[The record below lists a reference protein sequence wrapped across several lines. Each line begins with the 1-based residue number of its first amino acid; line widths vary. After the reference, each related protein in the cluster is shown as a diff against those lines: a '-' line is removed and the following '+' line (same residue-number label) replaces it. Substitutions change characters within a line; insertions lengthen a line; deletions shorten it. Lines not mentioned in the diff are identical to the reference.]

1 MLRWLKHDHDGDD
14 GGVRGSRRWRPWLG
28 LLGLSSSVLAALPI
42 ATAAVANG
50 VPPQYLPIEARWC
63 LSKPVCI
70 ELEVADE
77 SDEQRLGLMQRP
89 ALPPLRGMWFPFS
102 RPQPL
107 KFWMHRCIAPLDM
120 LFIRDDTLIAIH
132 EEVPI
137 CPSLP
142 CPSYGA
148 DVDGDGRID
157 FADGVIE
164 LRAGEA
170 KRLGL
175 QVGDVVMIERL
186 TPAR

>member
-1 MLRWLKHDHDGDD
+1 MLSCLDHDQCGDE
-14 GGVRGSRRWRPWLG
+14 GGARGSRRSRPWLG
-28 LLGLSSSVLAALPI
+28 LLGLPSAVLTVLPI
-42 ATAAVANG
+42 ANAAAADG
-50 VPPQYLPIEARWC
+50 EPPQVLPIEARWC
-63 LSKPVCI
+63 FSKPDCI

-77 SDEQRLGLMQRP
+77 PGEQRLGLMQRP

-120 LFIRDDTLIAIH
+120 LFIRDHLLIAIH

-148 DVDGDGRID
+148 DMDGDGRID
-157 FADGVIE
+157 LADGVIE

-175 QVGDVVMIERL
+175 QVGDVVMIEP
-186 TPAR
+186 TS

>member
-1 MLRWLKHDHDGDD
+1 MD
-14 GGVRGSRRWRPWLG
+14 
-28 LLGLSSSVLAALPI
+28 LP
-42 ATAAVANG
+42 APQQLPVTA
-50 VPPQYLPIEARWC
+50 QWC
-63 LSKPVCI
+63 LEDQRCI
-70 ELEVADE
+70 ALEVARTPL
-77 SDEQRLGLMQRP
+77 QQQIGLMQRP

-120 LFIRDDTLIAIH
+120 LFIRDQLLIAIH

-157 FADGVIE
+157 LADGVIE

-175 QVGDVVMIERL
+175 QVGDVVMIE
-186 TPAR
+186 PIS

>member
-1 MLRWLKHDHDGDD
+1 MLRWLHHLQC
-14 GGVRGSRRWRPWLG
+14 RPGLG
-28 LLGLSSSVLAALPI
+28 LLGLSSAVLAALSTAI
-42 ATAAVANG
+42 AAPANG

-63 LSKPVCI
+63 FSKPVCI

-77 SDEQRLGLMQRP
+77 PDEQRLGLMQRP
-89 ALPPLRGMWFPFS
+89 ALPPMRGMWFPFS

-107 KFWMHRCIAPLDM
+107 TFWMHRTIAPLDM

-157 FADGVIE
+157 WADGVIE

-186 TPAR
+186 TPNR